1 MYYNIV
7 SDALYTN
14 PVWIDTVYSC
24 SRRSQQNFV
33 SLAVP
38 KLSKV
43 DKQQNITLKVLLLG
57 RKSSNI
63 LVRAE
68 FQLISLCS
76 LAGQSE
82 LAGSVLEPGTLSR
95 VQLAQ
100 CTIHVLC
107 DCQDCHI
114 GRPFWDAWNKL
125 LWRDKT
131 CPALS
136 T

>member
-76 LAGQSE
+76 LQAKQSWQ
-82 LAGSVLEPGTLSR
+82 VL
-95 VQLAQ
+95 
-100 CTIHVLC
+100 
-107 DCQDCHI
+107 
-114 GRPFWDAWNKL
+114 FWNLEHSAE
-125 LWRDKT
+125 
-131 CPALS
+131 CS
-136 T
+136 